1 MGSGGSMARNERGIT
16 PVEELK
22 MIQRSI
28 NARWDVPQEVR
39 EQTVRLLKENVNN
52 EALEMK
58 YRLQSSDLLAKIA
71 AQQASLDI
79 SMENLA
85 LKIEQHSVLKQFADN
100 TAAFNTIELTEEDIV
115 SDRPQESLEA

>member
-1 MGSGGSMARNERGIT
+1 MARNERGIT